1 MAKFRVGLGVC
12 GGIAVYKAVEVMRLL
27 QKAGCE
33 VSVAMTRHAT
43 EFVRPLTFRALTG
56 GHVIVD
62 DYDPQ
67 NPDPIAHVNFS
78 QNIDLFLIV
87 PATANTIAKLANGI
101 ADDFLSSTYLAC
113 TAPVMIAPA
122 MNTTM
127 WEQSATQRNIEQLK
141 ADGVRFVEPIAGE
154 LACKTVGTGK
164 LEDVENIVEQ
174 AFELLNSG
182 SQISDDEFQIP
193 DSRSQDWEEDIS
205 RSEVEVQ
212 SLEVEIQTTE
222 DEFQISDSRSE
233 TTENESQIP
242 ESEFQI
248 PDSRSRNAESEF
260 QIPNSTFQN
269 AGAEVET
276 AEEANLESGIWNQ
289 PIPSESG
296 IWNRDSE
303 DLVGE
308 HFLITVGGTR
318 EAIDPVRFI
327 SNHSS
332 GKMGFAVAEAA
343 AARGA
348 KVTVVAG
355 VTSVEPPAGVHV
367 VKGISAQEMFDAV
380 MRELPRATV
389 FVGAAAVADYAP
401 ANAADAKIKK
411 EGRDTLTLELK
422 KTPDILSEVSKRRK
436 EGQLVVGFAA
446 ETNDVVTYAR
456 IKMGKKNLDMVV
468 ANDVSQSGAGFDS
481 DTNIATVISKLG
493 TVELPLMPKRQ
504 MADRILDE
512 IVKLGNT

>member
-1 MAKFRVGLGVC
+1 MAKYRVGLGVC

-78 QNIDLFLIV
+78 QSIDLLLIV
-87 PATANTIAKLANGI
+87 PATANTIAKFANGI

-127 WEQSATQRNIEQLK
+127 WEQPATQRNIAQLRT
-141 ADGVRFVEPIAGE
+141 DGVRFVEPIAGE

-164 LEDVENIVEQ
+164 LEDVENIVSQ
-174 AFELLNSG
+174 ALELL
-182 SQISDDEFQIP
+182 
-193 DSRSQDWEEDIS
+193 
-205 RSEVEVQ
+205 
-212 SLEVEIQTTE
+212 
-222 DEFQISDSRSE
+222 
-233 TTENESQIP
+233 
-242 ESEFQI
+242 
-248 PDSRSRNAESEF
+248 
-260 QIPNSTFQN
+260 
-269 AGAEVET
+269 T
-276 AEEANLESGIWNQ
+276 AETPRRGDKITTYIQEGGFTPAAAENGGGKPPFRTASGE
-289 PIPSESG
+289 P
-296 IWNRDSE
+296 

-308 HFLITVGGTR
+308 HILITVGGTR

-355 VTSVEPPAGVHV
+355 VTSVGPPAGVGV
-367 VKGISAQEMFDAV
+367 VKGVSAQEMFDAV
-380 MRELPRATV
+380 MRELPKATV

-401 ANAADAKIKK
+401 VNAAEAKIKK
-411 EGRDTLTLELK
+411 ENQDTLTLELK

-436 EGQLVVGFAA
+436 DGQIVVGFAA
-446 ETNDVVTYAR
+446 ETNDVITYAR

-468 ANDVSQSGAGFDS
+468 ANDVSQNGAGFNS
-481 DTNIATVISKLG
+481 DTNIATVITKSG
-493 TVELPLMPKRQ
+493 SVDLPLMPKRE

-512 IVKLGNT
+512 IVKLRNA

>member
-222 DEFQISDSRSE
+222 DEFQISDSRS
-233 TTENESQIP
+233 
-242 ESEFQI
+242 
-248 PDSRSRNAESEF
+248 RNAESEF

-276 AEEANLESGIWNQ
+276 AEEANLKSGIWNQ
-289 PIPSESG
+289 PIPPESG

-401 ANAADAKIKK
+401 ANAAGAKIKK